1 MDDVGEGKLSDI
13 FAILITEERTDL
25 VDYLT
30 GLIKKYIVDE
40 SSSSESDGED
50 EEFIVNI
57 DEDGY
62 YSLG

>member
-40 SSSSESDGED
+40 SSSESDGED